1 MENSDVSLNPSGGE
15 MDARGAIEPA
25 LETDLRSRVLSPENQ
40 PPSMATSEVK
50 SRRARHRRDAD

>member
-25 LETDLRSRVLSPENQ
+25 LETNLMERILSPENQ
-40 PPSMATSEVK
+40 PPSLATSEVK
-50 SRRARHRRDAD
+50 SRRTRHRRYAY